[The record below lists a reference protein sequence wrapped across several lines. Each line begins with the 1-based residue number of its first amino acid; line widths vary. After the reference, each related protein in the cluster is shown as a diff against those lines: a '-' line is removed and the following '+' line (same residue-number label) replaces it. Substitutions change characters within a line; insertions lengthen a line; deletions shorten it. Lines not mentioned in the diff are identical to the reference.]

1 MEYLVTIASVPECC
15 QEIKY
20 MDINKSAATTC
31 ISLKISV
38 LDLETGD
45 IKQIRW
51 PLLN

>member
-1 MEYLVTIASVPECC
+1 MEYLVAIASVPECC

-38 LDLETGD
+38 LDLETSS
-45 IKQIRW
+45 R
-51 PLLN
+51 